1 MPYLPGRSLV
11 SSPFGCSRLVCS
23 RLNPNRASLM
33 SVDENMCV
41 WLAASP
47 LTPTV
52 SSPSLKP
59 PPSPSPSNGDGRTLW
74 LSEKL

>member
-1 MPYLPGRSLV
+1 MPYWPGRSLV

-23 RLNPNRASLM
+23 WLRPKRASLI

-41 WLAASP
+41 WLAARP
-47 LTPTV
+47 WTRTF

-59 PPSPSPSNGDGRTLW
+59 PPSASPSKGDGRTLW